1 MFLNVKV
8 LRWMGFVM
16 NNFYFDVLIIILIFL
31 FVRGWKMVYKLIND
45 FNKLYINIVK
55 FIKIMVIF
63 LDRTKEK

>member
-31 FVRGWKMVYKLIND
+31 FVKGWKMVYKLIND

>member
-63 LDRTKEK
+63 LDRMKEK

>member
-16 NNFYFDVLIIILIFL
+16 NNFYFNVLIIILIFL

-63 LDRTKEK
+63 LDRMKEK

>member
-16 NNFYFDVLIIILIFL
+16 NNFYFNVLIIILIFL